1 MGLRYN
7 PFNGSF
13 DFTRSPGSY
22 LDGEVATFADLP
34 LDTAAAPLNS
44 AWLVREASGLWLVNR
59 KPAGIYIRTATGGTD
74 RNADYTYASA
84 FPDVFSDANFTL
96 YDDAD
101 STKNARFQL
110 SNITTGTTRTLTV
123 PDASGTLPLL
133 ETANTF
139 TANQTLNGTNNV
151 APNQTAASG
160 SSIMTR
166 SLVESQLTRFYLDT
180 PMGYRDLS
188 FAQEP
193 YNAGT
198 GTSAPQT
205 IARGR
210 TGATLNGGDATSR
223 AGVRMN
229 REGPWN
235 GVSGNNGLNWGRS
248 FEICFVGS
256 KTFISAS
263 NVTMF
268 LVLGIPIADAV
279 IPATGSFVGLEWT
292 TATSANL
299 VVANAGAPSTV
310 TSLTTA
316 ASPSQFAFWLNNN
329 GNGSGSIFYTETTNT
344 GGTHAPLV
352 KPTTATASWTG
363 GPTGVTSGGLCM
375 TFGVV
380 GTGASTG
387 FNSVSAIRILAAI
400 S

>member
-1 MGLRYN
+1 MALRYN

-44 AWLVREASGLWLVNR
+44 AWLVREASGLWLLTR
-59 KPAGIYIRTATGGTD
+59 KPAGIYIRSATGGTD

-101 STKNARFQL
+101 STKNAKFQL
-110 SNITTGTTRTLTV
+110 SGLTTGTTRTLTV

-133 ETANTF
+133 ESANTF
-139 TANQTLNGTNNV
+139 TANQTLDGTNNV

-160 SSIMTR
+160 SSLMTR
-166 SLVESQLTRFYLDT
+166 ALVESQLTRFYLDT

-198 GTSAPQT
+198 GTASSDA
-205 IARGR
+205 AFRGR
-210 TGATLNGGDATSR
+210 SGATLNVGDATSR
-223 AGVRMN
+223 GGVRLN
-229 REGPWN
+229 RQGPWN
-235 GVSGNNGLNWGRS
+235 GVTGNNGLNWGRE
-248 FEICFVGS
+248 FEVCFVGS
-256 KTFISAS
+256 RFFSSAS

-268 LVLGIPIADAV
+268 LMLGMASGDTAIAAS
-279 IPATGSFVGLEWT
+279 GSFVGLEWT
-292 TATSANL
+292 TATNANL
-299 VVANAGAPSTV
+299 VVAASGAPSNV
-310 TSLTTA
+310 TSLTTT
-316 ASPSQFAFWLNNN
+316 ASPGQFAFWIVNK
-329 GNGSGSIFYTETTNT
+329 GDGTGDIYYAETTNT
-344 GGTHAPLV
+344 AGTQAPLV
-352 KPTTATASWTG
+352 KPATATASWTS
-363 GPTGVTSGGLCM
+363 GPTGVTSGGHSL
-375 TFGVV
+375 TFGMV

-387 FNSVSAIRILAAI
+387 FNAVTAIRALAAI
-400 S
+400 K